1 LFNLWANIVSQVAQP
16 LPDPHD
22 ERMQHDGV
30 TPAPSAD
37 AAPAP
42 GGAPDGDLLRLT
54 VSAAARRLGV
64 APSTL
69 RTWDRRYGIGPSEH
83 ESGRHRRYAPADVA
97 RLELMQSALLRGA
110 SPAEAARFALSA
122 RLPPPS
128 AVDGVAAAP
137 AAGDG
142 RAVDDGST
150 DDGST
155 DDDAVDGTVH
165 EAAAAA
171 GAVPEESAAGD
182 GGPAGRVRVGGRVLR
197 LPGAGREA
205 RGLGRAALAL
215 DGPAVRTL
223 LTGAVAAHGVGGAWD
238 DVVRPVLSAVA
249 QRWAETGAGIEIEHL
264 LSECVVG
271 VFGAHSASAP
281 ALRTQRP
288 VLLAAMPDEMHALP
302 LAVLAAALADHGVEA
317 RSLGARLPADALATA
332 IRRTAPSAVVLWSQT
347 ERTADAEV
355 LGSLPHTRPRYRT
368 FTAGPGWATAVL
380 PPRTGRLGSLDEA
393 VQELVAAVL
402 PGPVPR

>member
-1 LFNLWANIVSQVAQP
+1 
-16 LPDPHD
+16 
-22 ERMQHDGV
+22 MQHDGV

-37 AAPAP
+37 D
-42 GGAPDGDLLRLT
+42 APDDSGATDGELLSLT

-69 RTWDRRYGIGPSEH
+69 RTWDRRYGIGPSAH
-83 ESGRHRRYAPADVA
+83 EAGRHRRYAPDDVA
-97 RLELMQSALLRGA
+97 RLELMQDALLRGA
-110 SPAEAARFALSA
+110 SPGEAARFALSA
-122 RLPPPS
+122 RLPRPDAGPPD
-128 AVDGVAAAP
+128 AGPPDDTEQGGAEEEDGGV
-137 AAGDG
+137 G
-142 RAVDDGST
+142 RD
-150 DDGST
+150 
-155 DDDAVDGTVH
+155 
-165 EAAAAA
+165 
-171 GAVPEESAAGD
+171 GAV
-182 GGPAGRVRVGGRVLR
+182 AGRVRVGGRVLR

-223 LTGAVAAHGVGGAWD
+223 LTEAVAAHGVGGAWD
-238 DVVRPVLSAVA
+238 VIVRPVLSAVA
-249 QRWAETGAGIEIEHL
+249 ERWAETGAGIEIEHL
-264 LSECVVG
+264 VSECVVG

-281 ALRTQRP
+281 PPRTERP

-347 ERTADAEV
+347 ERTADVEV
-355 LGSLPHTRPRYRT
+355 LRSLPHTRPRYRT
-368 FTAGPGWATAVL
+368 FTAGPGWWTAEL

-393 VQELVAAVL
+393 VRELVAAVL
-402 PGPVPR
+402 PGTVSR

>member
-1 LFNLWANIVSQVAQP
+1 
-16 LPDPHD
+16 
-22 ERMQHDGV
+22 MQHDGV

-37 AAPAP
+37 D
-42 GGAPDGDLLRLT
+42 APDDSGATDGELLSLT

-69 RTWDRRYGIGPSEH
+69 RTWDRRYGIGPSAH
-83 ESGRHRRYAPADVA
+83 EAGRHRRYAPDDVA
-97 RLELMQSALLRGA
+97 RLELMQHALLRGA

-122 RLPPPS
+122 RLPRPDAGPS
-128 AVDGVAAAP
+128 DDARQSGAQEDGAGRDGAGTRGAGRDGV
-137 AAGDG
+137 
-142 RAVDDGST
+142 V
-150 DDGST
+150 
-155 DDDAVDGTVH
+155 
-165 EAAAAA
+165 
-171 GAVPEESAAGD
+171 
-182 GGPAGRVRVGGRVLR
+182 AGRVRVGGRVLR
-197 LPGAGREA
+197 MPGAGREA

-223 LTGAVAAHGVGGAWD
+223 LTEAVAAHGVGGAWD
-238 DVVRPVLSAVA
+238 EIVRPVLSAVA
-249 QRWAETGAGIEIEHL
+249 ERWAETGAGIEIEHL
-264 LSECVVG
+264 VSECVSG

-281 ALRTQRP
+281 PPRTERP

-347 ERTADAEV
+347 ERTADVEV
-355 LGSLPHTRPRYRT
+355 LRSLPHTRPRYRT
-368 FTAGPGWATAVL
+368 FTAGPGWWTAEL

-402 PGPVPR
+402 PGTVAR